1 MVGKTLE
8 QSKVDWEYGLGV
20 MPAGDVAVL
29 DQVDKVHLSNNL
41 KETGE

>member
-1 MVGKTLE
+1 MGIWTGG
-8 QSKVDWEYGLGV
+8 D
-20 MPAGDVAVL
+20 AGDVAVL

>member
-1 MVGKTLE
+1 MGIWAGG
-8 QSKVDWEYGLGV
+8 D
-20 MPAGDVAVL
+20 AGDVAVL